1 MSAGR
6 GDAATGAAP
15 RRRPATGAARR
26 RRSVADTGDRGSAV
40 TEYVLVA
47 TLLVLVFLGVVQ
59 VALVLH
65 ARNVL
70 VADAAEG
77 ARTAATRG
85 ATLGDGERAC
95 AGLVG
100 SALSGAVSPPAG
112 PGGPCVARYLAGSAG
127 RPPLV
132 SMRARVTLPL
142 TFVPLGRVQLD
153 VSARAVQEPR

>member
-1 MSAGR
+1 M
-6 GDAATGAAP
+6 TP
-15 RRRPATGAARR
+15 CRRSAARR
-26 RRSVADTGDRGSAV
+26 SAGGSAATRVTRSTDRGSAV

-100 SALSGAVSPPAG
+100 TALSGAVSTPAG
-112 PGGPCVARYLAGSAG
+112 AAGRCVAAYVAGSSG

-132 SMRARVTLPL
+132 SMRARATLPL
-142 TFVPLGRVQLD
+142 TFVPLGQVHLD
-153 VSARAVQEPR
+153 VTARAVQEPR